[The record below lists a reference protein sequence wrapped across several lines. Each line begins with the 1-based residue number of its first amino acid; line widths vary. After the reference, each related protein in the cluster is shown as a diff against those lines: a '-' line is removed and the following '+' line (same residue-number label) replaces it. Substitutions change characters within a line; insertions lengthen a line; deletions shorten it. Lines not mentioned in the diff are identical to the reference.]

1 MPNDSL
7 ALFNQLGQ
15 VHDAAQRAG
24 VRPEL
29 FHSLVQQESNFNPA
43 ARSPKGALGYTQLM
57 PATAA
62 DLGVDPNDPAQ
73 NLDGGARYLKQLLDR
88 YKGDERLALAA
99 YNAGMGNVDK
109 AGGVP
114 NFPETQ
120 HYVEQVSGR
129 AAAQPQ
135 NPIDLFNSLGTPAAQ
150 PAPQAPAQ
158 PQPAP
163 AQAQPA
169 GFLDNLVSSG
179 SHFVEG
185 LANTVLH
192 PIDTAQ
198 NLSKVAAGGIE
209 KVGPNSLKQTFGG
222 DYTPYADA
230 VGQFYKERYGGLNN
244 IGHTAYTDPVGF
256 AADLGAVLTMGG
268 GAAASAGK
276 VLGTANRVGRTV
288 NTAGELASRAGSMV
302 DPLQLVAKGTSALGV
317 KGAKR
322 IIHSNVKP
330 SDKLVFNN
338 PNVDIPE
345 VILRE
350 NLSPGFKGARQAR
363 EIVSGSRKQTRQMIA
378 DYDATGPLLDTEQ
391 PFMGTLAREEAQY
404 TGGRTP
410 TEVAA
415 KRSVQRARGTLQ
427 NSAWGEDVTTTQM
440 VPTQMQVPTGAVD
453 AAGNPIL
460 QTQTVMQPQQVVT
473 GRRLKPQTATEI
485 DNFKSMVQQDNKTA
499 YGKVDPRPEAAV
511 RAEKALGAT
520 AKQALEDAMPGRNG
534 GLFGKSSPSLKSVNT
549 RAAENIVAQK
559 ALRKMGKNEANKF
572 PLGVMDLGALGV
584 GAAGAAAGAPV
595 VAIPAFMAAL
605 LKHPTTAFPIAR
617 NLNRV
622 SRALPKTAAALTGA
636 NQVQKTIRP
645 VTKDEA
651 QSAYAAYLAS
661 QQQ

>member
-1 MPNDSL
+1 MPNDPL

-109 AGGVP
+109 AGGIP

-120 HYVEQVSGR
+120 NYVEQVSGR
-129 AAAQPQ
+129 AQPQ
-135 NPIDLFNSLGTPAAQ
+135 SPIDLFNSLGTPAAQ
-150 PAPQAPAQ
+150 PAPQAPA
-158 PQPAP
+158 AP
-163 AQAQPA
+163 AQGQAQPA
-169 GFLDNLVSSG
+169 GFLDNVVSSG
-179 SHFVEG
+179 KNLVGG
-185 LANTVLH
+185 LADTVLH
-192 PIDTAQ
+192 PVQTAQ
-198 NLSKVAAGGIE
+198 NLSKVAAGGLQKI
-209 KVGPNSLKQTFGG
+209 GPESLKQTFGG

-230 VGQFYKERYGGLNN
+230 VGQFYKDRYGGLSN
-244 IGHTAYTDPVGF
+244 IGHTLYTDPVGA
-256 AADLGAVLTMGG
+256 AADIGAVLTMGG
-268 GAAASAGK
+268 GAAGAAGK
-276 VLGTANRVGRTV
+276 VLGTTNRIGRTV
-288 NTAGELASRAGSMV
+288 STVGEVATRAGSLV
-302 DPLQLVAKGTSALGV
+302 DPLQLAAKGTSALGV
-317 KGAKR
+317 KAAKR
-322 IIHSNVKP
+322 VIHSNVKP

-338 PNVDIPE
+338 PTVDIPE

-350 NLSPGFKGARQAR
+350 NLGPGFKGARQAK
-363 EIVSGSRKQTRQMIA
+363 EIVSGARKQTRQMIA
-378 DYDATGPLLDTEQ
+378 DYDASGQPLLDTEQ
-391 PFMGTLAREEAQY
+391 PFMDTLAREEAQY
-404 TGGRTP
+404 VGGRTP
-410 TEVAA
+410 TEVTAQ
-415 KRSVQRARGTLQ
+415 RSVQRARGTLK
-427 NSAWGEDVTTTQM
+427 NSAWGEDVYGTQM
-440 VPTQMQVPTGAVD
+440 VPTQVQVPTGAVNN
-453 AAGNPIL
+453 AGQPVM
-460 QTQTVMQPQQVVT
+460 QTQTIMQPQQVVV

-485 DNFKSMVQQDNKTA
+485 DNFKGMVQQDNKTA

-520 AKQALEDAMPGRNG
+520 AKQVLEDAMPGRNG
-534 GLFGKSSPSLKSVNT
+534 GLFGTSSPSLKSVNT
-549 RAAENIVAQK
+549 RAAENIVAMK

-595 VAIPAFMAAL
+595 VAVPAFLAAL
-605 LKHPTTAFPIAR
+605 LKHPTTAFPIAKT
-617 NLNRV
+617 V
-622 SRALPKTAAALTGA
+622 YKGSTALPTAAKALTGA
-636 NQVQKTIRP
+636 NQVQKTHRP
-645 VTKDEA
+645 VTRDEA